1 LLTRP
6 QDFSRSELLKL
17 AETSFVPVPASPGS
31 VEPTTHWLPPT
42 QCYLGQRS
50 KDKFHS
56 KLFKFVDFGAAGNA
70 FLTACG
76 AKQDPS
82 VEELAKVL
90 LEKPR
95 AFYDLAQG
103 PLKCASG

>member
-1 LLTRP
+1 
-6 QDFSRSELLKL
+6 LKL
-17 AETSFVPVPASPGS
+17 AETSFVPVPASSES
-31 VEPTTHWLPPT
+31 VELGTHWLPPT

-82 VEELAKVL
+82 VEELARIL

-103 PLKCASG
+103 PYKCASG